1 LKGLNLTIPGKKLTC
16 IMGPSGCGK
25 STVMSLLMRLYEPL
39 TGSITLDGVDISR
52 LDIVFLRSLIGLV
65 QQEPVRPL
73 VGCRPYFLCFFF
85 VSDFVFVEPEGQ
97 PYLWET
103 GRN

>member
-1 LKGLNLTIPGKKLTC
+1 
-16 IMGPSGCGK
+16 
-25 STVMSLLMRLYEPL
+25 MSLLMRLYEPL

-73 VGCRPYFLCFFF
+73 VGCRPYF
-85 VSDFVFVEPEGQ
+85 
-97 PYLWET
+97 
-103 GRN
+103 